1 MSQKEFCCVGDFP
14 VLIPYRDLEKIVE
27 VATNMDRYQRELR
40 RTSEQLTAL
49 RRQYTELLEKVQKMD
64 KIL

>member
-1 MSQKEFCCVGDFP
+1 MSKKDFCCVGDFP

-27 VATNMDRYQRELR
+27 VATNMDRYQRELH
-40 RTSEQLTAL
+40 RTSEQLAAL
-49 RRQYTELLEKVQKMD
+49 RRQYTELVEKVQKMD